1 VPCLV
6 LVGLMVIWSSVK
18 LRLKSLSGGGGVGEG
33 PGGGGD
39 GEPVEEGVEVVA
51 ANAEPDAAVTKHA
64 APPTEDRA
72 LEANSGDGIG
82 MAHEAKD
89 GRAEPKEEPDS

>member
-1 VPCLV
+1 
-6 LVGLMVIWSSVK
+6 
-18 LRLKSLSGGGGVGEG
+18 
-33 PGGGGD
+33 
-39 GEPVEEGVEVVA
+39 VEVVA